1 MRHVVIGT
9 AGHVD
14 HGKTSLVYALT
25 GVKTDR
31 LPEERRRG
39 ITIELG
45 FAPWHVADDV
55 TASIIDAPGHR
66 RLVHHMI
73 AGASG
78 IDLVLLVVA
87 GDEGVMPQTREHTA
101 ACRLLGVRKAVV
113 AVTKVDR
120 GDRELAELAAA
131 ETEDMLADHGIEN
144 AATILCSAH
153 SGEGIDDLRA
163 RVRREVMDLPLP
175 DRNRRV
181 RLSVDR
187 VFSVKGTGTVVTGT
201 LIEGELKVGQP
212 LRIVGPHR
220 TLEATTRN
228 LQVHGEDR
236 ASVRAPTRLAV
247 NLGGV
252 HRDEV
257 TRGDVVTDD
266 AFARPQRVLD
276 VWLQSFEPLKRGRD
290 ASVFVGTTRSTA
302 KIQPVEKTDALTE
315 GGMARLRL
323 TEPLV
328 VVGGDRFVLRGSRV
342 DGPRG
347 AVIGGGRV
355 LDASPPN
362 RRAAKRE
369 AVLHAIDD
377 EDVEATTL
385 ALIEEV
391 APRSLKK
398 RDLRSRL
405 LLGAEPLAAE
415 AKRLAKEKRVQVVER
430 NAWTTA
436 ENLEALTATAVALV
450 DAHQRQAPLD
460 PGLPKSTLRE
470 RLTALS
476 DAEVAEA
483 VLQHAVGQGRMIDA
497 REHVHT
503 PSFRGA
509 QADAEAAHALAHAR
523 DALAGARWQGLT
535 ENAFK
540 VRLDIPAKR
549 VRAVLAALVREGAAV
564 TAGGIWFDAEA
575 VAELEAAIVAH
586 LRVHEVL
593 TIAAMKDLSGLGR
606 KQVIPLL
613 EHFDQ
618 KKLTLRAGSD
628 RRRGPAFPPKTID

>member
-25 GVKTDR
+25 GHKTDR
-31 LPEERRRG
+31 LPEEQRRG

-45 FAPWHVADDV
+45 FAPWKVADDV

-113 AVTKVDR
+113 AITKTDR
-120 GDRELAELAAA
+120 ADPEIAELAAA
-131 ETEDMLADHGIEN
+131 ETEAMLADHGITN

-153 SGEGIDDLRA
+153 SGEGIDELRA
-163 RVRREVMDLPLP
+163 RVRQEVMDIPLP

-187 VFSVKGTGTVVTGT
+187 VFSVKGAGTVVTGT
-201 LIEGELKVGQP
+201 LVEGKLKTGQP
-212 LRIVGPHR
+212 LRVVGPHR
-220 TLEATTRN
+220 TLEATARG
-228 LQVHGEDR
+228 LQVHGEER
-236 ASVRAPTRLAV
+236 EEVRAPTRLAI

-252 HRDEV
+252 HKDDV
-257 TRGDVVTDD
+257 HRGDVLTDD
-266 AFARPQRVLD
+266 PFAGPQRVLD

-290 ASVFVGTTRSTA
+290 ASIFVGTTRSIA
-302 KIQPVEKTDALTE
+302 KIQPVEKTDTMQE
-315 GGMARLRL
+315 GGLARLRL

-328 VVGGDRFVLRGSRV
+328 VIGGDRFVLRGPRI

-355 LDASPPN
+355 IDASPPN
-362 RRAAKRE
+362 VRAAKRE
-369 AVLHAIDD
+369 DVLLAVDA
-377 EDVEATTL
+377 EDVEASTL
-385 ALIEEV
+385 GLVSEA
-391 APRSLKK
+391 APRALHKN
-398 RDLRSRL
+398 DLRSRL
-405 LLGAEPLAAE
+405 VLDAEVLATE
-415 AKRLAKEKRVQVVER
+415 AKRLAKDKRIQVVEK

-436 ENLEALTATAVALV
+436 ENIAHFADQAVALV
-450 DAHQRQAPLD
+450 EEHQQAAPLD

-470 RLTALS
+470 QLTQMA
-476 DAEVAEA
+476 DAEVTEA
-483 VLQHAVGQGRMIDA
+483 ALQFLVGQKRLVDA

-523 DALAGARWQGLT
+523 EALVEAKWQGLT
-535 ENAFK
+535 ENAIK
-540 VRLDIPAKR
+540 AKLDIPVKQA
-549 VRAVLAALVREGAAV
+549 RAVMAALRREGQAMS
-564 TAGGIWFDAEA
+564 AGGIWFDTQGI
-575 VAELEAAIVAH
+575 AELEATVVAH
-586 LRVHEVL
+586 LKEHEVL
-593 TIAAMKDLSGLGR
+593 TIAEMKDLCGLGR

-613 EHFDQ
+613 EHFDH
-618 KKLTLRAGSD
+618 KNLTLRDGSD
-628 RRRGPAFPPKTID
+628 RRRGTAFPR

>member
-25 GVKTDR
+25 GHKTDR
-31 LPEERRRG
+31 LPEEQRRG

-45 FAPWHVADDV
+45 FAPWKVADDV

-113 AVTKVDR
+113 AITKTDR
-120 GDRELAELAAA
+120 ADPEIAELAAA
-131 ETEDMLADHGIEN
+131 ETEAMLADHGITN

-153 SGEGIDDLRA
+153 SGEGIDELRA
-163 RVRREVMDLPLP
+163 RVRQEVMDIPLP

-187 VFSVKGTGTVVTGT
+187 VFSVKGAGTVVTGT
-201 LIEGELKVGQP
+201 LVEGKLKTGQP
-212 LRIVGPHR
+212 LRVVGPHR
-220 TLEATTRN
+220 TLEATARG
-228 LQVHGEDR
+228 LQVHGEER
-236 ASVRAPTRLAV
+236 EEVRAPTRLAI

-252 HRDEV
+252 HKDDV
-257 TRGDVVTDD
+257 HRGDVLTDD
-266 AFARPQRVLD
+266 PFAGPQRVLD

-290 ASVFVGTTRSTA
+290 ASIFVGTTRSIA
-302 KIQPVEKTDALTE
+302 KIQPVEKTDTMQE
-315 GGMARLRL
+315 GGLARLRL

-328 VVGGDRFVLRGSRV
+328 VIGGDRFVLRGPRI

-355 LDASPPN
+355 IDASPPN
-362 RRAAKRE
+362 VRAAKRE
-369 AVLHAIDD
+369 DVLLAVDA
-377 EDVEATTL
+377 EDVEASTL
-385 ALIEEV
+385 GLVSEA
-391 APRSLKK
+391 APRALHKN
-398 RDLRSRL
+398 DLRSRL
-405 LLGAEPLAAE
+405 VLDAEVLATE
-415 AKRLAKEKRVQVVER
+415 AKRLAKDKRIQVVEK

-436 ENLEALTATAVALV
+436 ENIAHFADQAVALV
-450 DAHQRQAPLD
+450 EEHQQAAPLD

-470 RLTALS
+470 QLTQMA
-476 DAEVAEA
+476 DAEVTEA
-483 VLQHAVGQGRMIDA
+483 ALQFLVGQKRLVDA

-523 DALAGARWQGLT
+523 EALVEAKWQGLT
-535 ENAFK
+535 ENAIK
-540 VRLDIPAKR
+540 AKLDIPVKQA
-549 VRAVLAALVREGAAV
+549 RAVMAALRREGQAMS
-564 TAGGIWFDAEA
+564 AGGIWFDTQGI
-575 VAELEAAIVAH
+575 AELEATVVAH
-586 LRVHEVL
+586 LKEHEVL
-593 TIAAMKDLSGLGR
+593 TIAEMKDLCGLGR

-613 EHFDQ
+613 EHFDH
-618 KKLTLRAGSD
+618 KNLTLRDGSD
-628 RRRGPAFPPKTID
+628 RRRGTAFPK